1 MTELLS
7 DERIIEIYSTIDTDH
22 NGMIDAD
29 EFSKAMSVIFPNLH
43 MTTLL
48 KLFKYADANGSF
60 TKESFISLVRFLE
73 RKKDKNNPYVMLFE
87 FCDDNGNGVL
97 EKDEFVKIC
106 KIIEENASDEV
117 IEKCFEE
124 ADLDKNNVIDFKEYM
139 QAIDSIVEKLVKF

>member
-1 MTELLS
+1 
-7 DERIIEIYSTIDTDH
+7 
-22 NGMIDAD
+22 
-29 EFSKAMSVIFPNLH
+29 
-43 MTTLL
+43 
-48 KLFKYADANGSF
+48 
-60 TKESFISLVRFLE
+60 
-73 RKKDKNNPYVMLFE
+73 MLFE